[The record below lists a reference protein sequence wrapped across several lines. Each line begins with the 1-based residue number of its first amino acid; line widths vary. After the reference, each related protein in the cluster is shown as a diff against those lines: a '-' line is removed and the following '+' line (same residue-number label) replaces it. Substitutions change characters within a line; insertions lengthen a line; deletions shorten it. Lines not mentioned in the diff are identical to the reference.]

1 MDMGDKHEEQT
12 NVHAKHRER
21 MRARFQSGGLD
32 GFADHEVLEL
42 LLYYAIPRRDTNE
55 TAHHLIERFG
65 SLDAVFTAPIED
77 IMKEAY
83 VSENAATLIKLIL
96 PLYRR
101 LRMVEASRDAI
112 ITSTMQA
119 GEYFVERFV
128 GERQEVM
135 YLACID
141 LKGRVLACHKLAEGD
156 VSSVNVNI
164 RKIVQ
169 HAILSNASSVVLA
182 HNHPSGIALPSNDDT
197 ATTFEIMD
205 ALKLVGVELLDHII
219 VADDDYVSMR
229 ESGIIL

>member
-1 MDMGDKHEEQT
+1 MSDEQKEQA

-21 MRARFQSGGLD
+21 MRERFRNGGFD

-42 LLYYAIPRRDTNE
+42 LLYYAVPRRDTNE
-55 TAHHLIERFG
+55 MAHHLIERFG

-77 IMKEAY
+77 IMKEPY
-83 VSENAATLIKLIL
+83 ISENGATLIKLIL

-101 LRMVEASRDAI
+101 LRIVEANRDSV
-112 ITSTMQA
+112 ITSTAQA
-119 GEYFVERFV
+119 GAYFLERFI
-128 GERQEVM
+128 GERQEIM

-169 HAILSNASSVVLA
+169 HAILDNASAVVLA
-182 HNHPSGIALPSNDDT
+182 HNHPSGIALPSNEDT
-197 ATTFEIMD
+197 VTTIEVID
-205 ALKLVGVELLDHII
+205 ALKLIGVEVLDHII
-219 VADDDYVSMR
+219 IADDDYVSMR

>member
-1 MDMGDKHEEQT
+1 MSDKQKEHT

-21 MRARFQSGGLD
+21 MRTRFHSGGLD
-32 GFADHEVLEL
+32 SFADHEVLEL
-42 LLYYAIPRRDTNE
+42 LLYYGIPRRDTNE
-55 TAHHLIERFG
+55 IAHRLIKRFG
-65 SLDAVFTAPIED
+65 SLDAVFAAPMEELV
-77 IMKEAY
+77 KEPY
-83 VSENAATLIKLIL
+83 VSENTATLIRLVL

-101 LRMVEASRDAI
+101 LRMVEAKRGKI
-112 ITSTMQA
+112 ITSTVQA
-119 GEYFVERFV
+119 GEYFLECFA
-128 GERQEVM
+128 GEREEIM

-141 LKGRVLACHKLAEGD
+141 LKGHILSCRKLAEGD

-169 HAILSNASSVVLA
+169 HAISDNASAIVLA

-197 ATTFEIMD
+197 ATTLAIMD

>member
-1 MDMGDKHEEQT
+1 MG
-12 NVHAKHRER
+12 VHDKHRER
-21 MRARFQSGGLD
+21 VRERFHKSGLEA
-32 GFADHEVLEL
+32 FADHEVLEL
-42 LLYYAIPRRDTNE
+42 LLFYAVPRRDTNE
-55 TAHHLIERFG
+55 MAHNLIKRFG
-65 SLDAVFTAPIED
+65 SLDAVFTAPVED
-77 IMKEAY
+77 LVKEPY
-83 VSENAATLIKLIL
+83 ISETAATLIRLIL

-101 LRMVEASRDAI
+101 LRIVEANRDKV
-112 ITSTMQA
+112 ITSTVQA
-119 GEYFVERFV
+119 GEYFIERFV

-169 HAILSNASSVVLA
+169 YAILSNASAVVLA

-197 ATTFEIMD
+197 VTTLEVID
-205 ALKLVGVELLDHII
+205 ALKLIGVEVLDHII